1 MNNEELVKLIFELV
15 MKEIAKLEAEQSG
28 GTQAAAGGTQVA
40 SNPASRACDATS
52 MELNKKVLSE
62 SDVKLAHRNGACE
75 IIVSRKAIVTC
86 LAAEYAN
93 RQGITITRKA

>member
-28 GTQAAAGGTQVA
+28 GTQAAAC
-40 SNPASRACDATS
+40 PASCAGGATS
-52 MELNKKVLSE
+52 MEMNKKVLSE
-62 SDVKLAHRNGACE
+62 SDVKLAHRNGASE

-86 LAAEYAN
+86 LAAEYAI
-93 RQGITITRKA
+93 RRGITITRKT